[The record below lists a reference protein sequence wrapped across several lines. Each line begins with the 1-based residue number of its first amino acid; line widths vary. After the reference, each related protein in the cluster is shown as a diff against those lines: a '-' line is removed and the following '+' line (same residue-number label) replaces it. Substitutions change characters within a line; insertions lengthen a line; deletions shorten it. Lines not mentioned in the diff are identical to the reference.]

1 MDEKIKVFFLV
12 LSFFILSVFIILTV
26 FYKLYTLEKETYL
39 QTMTQSFESLYKNNI
54 YLLKERANIVFDI
67 FINKEDILKI
77 MAEAS
82 KIKDKKSEKFKKLYE
97 KLYKKLYK
105 ESNYIKKYKLQDL
118 NFNLP
123 DYTNLIRFYRPNRYG
138 DSLKGIRKS
147 LEIVHELKASVSC
160 FEIGRTVH
168 AFRNVFP
175 LYYKETFVGT
185 VDIAYHANSIIS
197 GIEMALPV
205 YIEFLID
212 RKFIQENLYKD
223 EQKNYIRSPIF
234 DEYFIDKEVEIFNE
248 SAEKIKRE
256 VQNINKEDLENIKI
270 NLKKGKSF
278 STNLKIKDKNYLI
291 TFINVKSCEEENM
304 AYFVIYKPDNF
315 FEYFHKS
322 FLITTVVSTFL
333 LMLFFLSLYFYLSKQ
348 IEHEKKLIT
357 ISETDPLTG
366 IANRRAFME
375 KIEDVVKINQKFNYP
390 LSVILFD
397 IDNFKKVN
405 DTYGHDVGDYV
416 LKEITKIVSNHLRK
430 TDFFVR
436 WGGEEFIILSENT
449 KLEDAIQL
457 AERLR
462 RNVENYEFEKV
473 GHITISL
480 SVAKFKSDEN
490 IDSFLKRLDELLY
503 KAKKKGKNRVE
514 FEEN

>member
-12 LSFFILSVFIILTV
+12 LGFFILSIVILLV
-26 FYKLYTLEKETYL
+26 IFHKFYTLERETYL
-39 QTMTQSFESLYKNNI
+39 QTMTQSFEALYKNNA

-67 FINKEDILKI
+67 FINKEDVLKI

-82 KIKDKKSEKFKKLYE
+82 KIKDKNSKEFKKLHE
-97 KLYKKLYK
+97 KLYKNLYK
-105 ESNYIKKYKLQDL
+105 VSDYMKKYKLQDL

-123 DYTNLIRFYRPNRYG
+123 DYTNLIRFYRPEKYG
-138 DSLKGIRKS
+138 DSLKGFRKS
-147 LEIVHELKASVSC
+147 LEIVQELKSPVSC
-160 FEIGRTVH
+160 FEIGRAVH

-175 LYYKETFVGT
+175 LYYKGIFVGT

-212 RKFIQENLYKD
+212 CNSIQKNLYKE
-223 EQKNYIRSPIF
+223 EQKNYIRSSIF
-234 DEYFIDKEVEIFNE
+234 DGYFIDKEVEIFNE

-256 VQNINKEDLENIKI
+256 VQNINKRDLENIKI

-278 STNLKIKDKNYLI
+278 STNLKIKDKSYLI
-291 TFINVKSCEEENM
+291 TFINIRNCEGENI
-304 AYFVIYKPDNF
+304 AYFVIYKPDKF
-315 FEYFHKS
+315 FEYLYKS
-322 FLITTVVSTFL
+322 FLITTTVSTFL
-333 LMLFFLSLYFYLSKQ
+333 LMLIFLSLYFYLSKQ
-348 IEHEKKLIT
+348 VEHKKKLII
-357 ISETDPLTG
+357 ISETDPLTD

-375 KIEDVVKINQKFNYP
+375 KIEETIKISQKFDYP

-416 LKEITKIVSNHLRK
+416 LKEITKIVSNQLRK
-430 TDFFVR
+430 TDFFAR
-436 WGGEEFIILSENT
+436 WGGEEFMILLENT

-462 RNVENYEFEKV
+462 KSIENYQFEKV

-480 SVAKFKSDEN
+480 SVAKLKSDED
-490 IDSFLKRLDELLY
+490 IDSFFKRLDELLY
-503 KAKKKGKNRVE
+503 KAKRKGKNRVE